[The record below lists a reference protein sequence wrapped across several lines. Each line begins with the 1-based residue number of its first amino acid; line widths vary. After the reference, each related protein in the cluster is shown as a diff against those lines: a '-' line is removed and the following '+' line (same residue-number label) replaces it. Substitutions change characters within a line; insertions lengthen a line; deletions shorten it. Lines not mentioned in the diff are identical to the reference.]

1 MIGYSVIHGARGI
14 RTLNEHRFQI
24 FQKAYGP
31 KALSAKPLQKRKGI
45 TANSIPPCEVEL
57 DQNLLRAAFVSQMW
71 SNAHESQV
79 KQYPTQ
85 ANGWEQT
92 EHGYQP
98 IWYVGPQMT
107 DSLLPQRLD
116 DGELDDDDD
125 LAVSSDDESKLSG
138 NE

>member
-1 MIGYSVIHGARGI
+1 M
-14 RTLNEHRFQI
+14 
-24 FQKAYGP
+24 
-31 KALSAKPLQKRKGI
+31 SAKPLQKLKGI
-45 TANSIPPCEVEL
+45 TASSIPPCEVEL
-57 DQNLLRAAFVSQMW
+57 DQHLQRAAFVSQMW

-98 IWYVGPQMT
+98 IWYVGPQMP
-107 DSLLPQRLD
+107 DSLVPQRLE
-116 DGELDDDDD
+116 DGELEDYDD
-125 LAVSSDDESKLSG
+125 LVVSSDDESELSD